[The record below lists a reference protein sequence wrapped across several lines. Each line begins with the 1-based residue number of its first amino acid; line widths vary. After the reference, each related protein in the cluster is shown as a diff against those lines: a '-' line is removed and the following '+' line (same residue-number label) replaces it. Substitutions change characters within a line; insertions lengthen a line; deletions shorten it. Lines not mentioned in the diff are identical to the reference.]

1 MASTEPVNGV
11 DVTRLF
17 ETLEAVKADPALGKF
32 HFRASSEWDNGA
44 LTRTTIKDFYGA
56 GTDDTSR
63 SASPFVLTSD
73 EPEMLLGENSA
84 ANPTEA
90 VLHALASCLTVGM
103 TYNAAARGI
112 KIDKLGFELEGDLD
126 LQGFLGLSPDVRS
139 GYSDIRVTCNIEA
152 DAPRETLAEL
162 CQYAQ
167 DHSPVFDIVS
177 NPVAVEVQLAD

>member
-1 MASTEPVNGV
+1 MASSEPVNGV

-32 HFRASSEWDNGA
+32 HFRATSEWDNGA

-56 GTDDTSR
+56 GADDTSR
-63 SASPFVLTSD
+63 S
-73 EPEMLLGENSA
+73 

-112 KIDKLGFELEGDLD
+112 KIDKLGFDLEGDLD
-126 LQGFLGLSPDVRS
+126 LQGFLGLSDDVRS

-152 DAPRETLAEL
+152 DASREDLEEL

-177 NPVAVEVQLAD
+177 NPVTVAVKLAD